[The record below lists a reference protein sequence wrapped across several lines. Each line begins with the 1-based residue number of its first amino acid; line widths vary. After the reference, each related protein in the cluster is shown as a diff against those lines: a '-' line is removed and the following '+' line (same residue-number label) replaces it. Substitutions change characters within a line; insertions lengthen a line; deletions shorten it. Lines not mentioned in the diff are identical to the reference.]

1 MQPENKT
8 SEMDYKFEG
17 KGENT
22 VSVYTEDKDG
32 AKNEIV
38 QMHVMSEAG
47 YALFREITSGIQA
60 VEAKAK

>member
-22 VSVYTEDKDG
+22 VSVYTEDKNG

-38 QMHVMSEAG
+38 QLHVMSEAG
-47 YALFREITSGIQA
+47 YALFREITSEIQP
-60 VEAKAK
+60 VDVKRK